1 MAARI
6 RQGDEVIVIAG
17 KDKGRRGRV
26 ARVFGDGRVV
36 VENINI
42 ARKHQKPNPNAGVAG
57 GIIEKEMPLSIS
69 NVMVFNPRHPAWRPG
84 GVPQAGGRPQGALP
98 EVERRSPGR
107 LT

>member
-69 NVMVFNPRHPAWRPG
+69 NVMVFNPVTQRGDRVG
-84 GVPQAGGRPQGALP
+84 FRRLEDGRKVRYLKSND
-98 EVERRSPGR
+98 EV
-107 LT
+107 LDA

>member
-26 ARVFGDGRVV
+26 ARVFSDGRVV

-57 GIIEKEMPLSIS
+57 GIIEKEMPLDGS
-69 NVMVFNPRHPAWRPG
+69 NVMVFNPVTQRGDRVGFRTLAD
-84 GVPQAGGRPQGALP
+84 GRKVRYLKSND
-98 EVERRSPGR
+98 EV
-107 LT
+107 LDA